1 MKKIVLFLSTL
12 LSFLVTNPLSAQDF
26 SEDFNFS
33 GALTANS
40 WTAHSAGGTSAQTTS
55 ATGLSMTGLNGSG
68 NAVVLNTSGE
78 DVSKSLG
85 TSYSSGSVY
94 LSFLVN
100 VSAAKTAGDYFI
112 HLIQGTTSSGTFY
125 PRIFVK
131 SVTDGI
137 QFGISKTSTAAATIA
152 YTSKTYSLNTTYLVV
167 VRYTFNTGSTTDDTA
182 ELFVNN
188 SFTSNTEPSKSDWL
202 AAIDTPTDAT
212 SLGMIAL
219 RQGNA
224 TNAANL
230 TLDRI
235 RVGATWTSIAS
246 LASQPVLSVNN
257 VTVPNTNLGTASNSA
272 KIEVIA
278 SDLTAP
284 ISVAFSTSNANFE
297 FSLDNGVTW
306 GTGSTMD
313 KKGGTVLVRSSAK
326 AILGDNGATITFT
339 SGSLTASSTI
349 KGTVFPVGT
358 GLCGI
363 TSPINKIRA
372 AIPSQN
378 TYTGTA
384 VTLAGRVA
392 SKFGTNKFYLQDN
405 TGGIAIFSASGSTL
419 FDGIVVGDSV
429 QVTGATARFNGE
441 AEILNPT
448 CINKVAGTS
457 VAPKAV
463 VFDASKVVAG
473 NNLPTFLENNEGK
486 LIQLTGVNFLAS
498 GTFATGNYSISA
510 CNNLGDGEIRID
522 ATATTIIGSS
532 IPTVSQ
538 AITGVVGHYINT
550 SATVDILQVFPNALG
565 DLAKSTFSCSIPV
578 ITPAASCGTL
588 AGTEISA
595 DSTLDVTTWNAE
607 WLGNTTTSPSA
618 LGPIDDAQQMTNV
631 IAVLS
636 NLKSDVF
643 CLEEICDHTQFIAR
657 VAKDLPNYGVKCQTE
672 FYSHSVDAP
681 EKANDATTYSQKVC
695 FVYNKAVVTPID
707 AECKS
712 LLAGKYSYPT
722 VNNWASGRLP
732 YLFVANA
739 VLNGKSK
746 KIHFVG
752 LHAKSGSALTDYNRR
767 KQDVLDLKTELDANY
782 ATANIIML
790 GDYNDDLDTSIA
802 VGNASSYA
810 PFVKDTKNYNPIS
823 KALSMCGVSST
834 ASYPDIIDHLLVSN
848 EFGTITID
856 KAKPAAS
863 TSGMYYLDN
872 TINVARPINY
882 VANYVNSTSDHYPVS
897 SRFYFGFL
905 PEKILASTKE
915 EDAFYRIFPNPATD
929 YVTIQLK
936 TTVKRNANVTL
947 YNAFGQAV
955 IQQGITQETT
965 QIPTSNLPKGVYII
979 HIKNEQEEGS
989 FKMIKE

>member
-40 WTAHSAGGTSAQTTS
+40 WTAHSAAGTSAQTTS

-152 YTSKTYSLNTTYLVV
+152 YTTKSYSLNTTYLAVV
-167 VRYTFNTGSTTDDTA
+167 KYTFNTGSTTDDTA
-182 ELFVNN
+182 ELYISN
-188 SFTSNTEPSKSDWL
+188 SFANAEPNKSEWL
-202 AAIDTPTDAT
+202 ATIDSPNDAT

-219 RQGNA
+219 RQGTAANA
-224 TNAANL
+224 PNL

-235 RVGATWTSIAS
+235 RVGATWASVAS
-246 LASQPVLSVNN
+246 LVSQPVLSVNN

-306 GTGSTMD
+306 GTGFTMD

-384 VTLAGRVA
+384 VTLAGRVT

-595 DSTLDVTTWNAE
+595 DSTLDVTAWNVE

-681 EKANDATTYSQKVC
+681 EKATDATTYAQKVC
-695 FVYNKAVVTPID
+695 FVYNKAVVTPIE

-712 LLAGKYSYPT
+712 LLAGKYTYPAG
-722 VNNWASGRLP
+722 NNWASGRLP

-752 LHAKSGSALTDYNRR
+752 LHG
-767 KQDVLDLKTELDANY
+767 
-782 ATANIIML
+782 
-790 GDYNDDLDTSIA
+790 
-802 VGNASSYA
+802 
-810 PFVKDTKNYNPIS
+810 
-823 KALSMCGVSST
+823 
-834 ASYPDIIDHLLVSN
+834 
-848 EFGTITID
+848 
-856 KAKPAAS
+856 
-863 TSGMYYLDN
+863 
-872 TINVARPINY
+872 IN
-882 VANYVNSTSDHYPVS
+882 
-897 SRFYFGFL
+897 GL
-905 PEKILASTKE
+905 
-915 EDAFYRIFPNPATD
+915 
-929 YVTIQLK
+929 
-936 TTVKRNANVTL
+936 
-947 YNAFGQAV
+947 
-955 IQQGITQETT
+955 
-965 QIPTSNLPKGVYII
+965 
-979 HIKNEQEEGS
+979 
-989 FKMIKE
+989 